1 MVKNEFIFLCQFY
14 DSKFFIPIFFMKQMP
29 AIKFTKMQG
38 IGNDYIYINCLDMVV
53 ANPEQLS
60 VKMSNRHFGVGAD
73 GLVLIMP
80 SDNCDFRM
88 RMFNADGSEAEM
100 CGNASRC
107 IGKFVYE
114 KGLTKKT
121 DLTLETK
128 SGVKQLHLQV
138 ENEKVI
144 SVTVNMGSPILNS
157 SLIPAIFDKERI
169 ISEPL
174 CIEDKMFYMTCV
186 SMGNPHCVLFV
197 DDLNAIDIAYYGS
210 RIENCP
216 LFPERVN
223 VEFVQVLSDNT
234 FKMRVWERGSGETL
248 ACGTGACAVVV
259 AGVLN
264 NLCSPRSVVHLLG
277 GDLSISWDIETNN
290 LFLTG
295 SAAFV
300 FEGEYGSK
308 N

>member
-1 MVKNEFIFLCQFY
+1 
-14 DSKFFIPIFFMKQMP
+14 
-29 AIKFTKMQG
+29 
-38 IGNDYIYINCLDMVV
+38 
-53 ANPEQLS
+53 
-60 VKMSNRHFGVGAD
+60 
-73 GLVLIMP
+73 
-80 SDNCDFRM
+80 
-88 RMFNADGSEAEM
+88 MFNADGSEAEM

-234 FKMRVWERGSGETL
+234 LKMRVWERGSGETL